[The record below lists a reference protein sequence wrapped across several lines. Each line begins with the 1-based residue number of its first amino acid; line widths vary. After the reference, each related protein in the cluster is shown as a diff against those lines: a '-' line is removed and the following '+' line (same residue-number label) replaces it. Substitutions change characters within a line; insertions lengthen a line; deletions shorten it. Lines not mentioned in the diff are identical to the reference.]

1 MDCDQQV
8 LRSGRADNALAN
20 RWAINTGA
28 HTLRVHAPTVFGF
41 SRRRSMTDSWVA
53 LHASLL
59 AAKSKFQ
66 RVMTAPRSSPLD
78 RRIGE
83 MGFMSADIGVLFAES
98 PGLFA
103 GAASENTAP
112 LAEATAGM
120 YAALK
125 QAARRKSGSDLED
138 VAAVCDMCETA
149 ISEFL
154 SKITLAQSP

>member
-1 MDCDQQV
+1 
-8 LRSGRADNALAN
+8 
-20 RWAINTGA
+20 
-28 HTLRVHAPTVFGF
+28 
-41 SRRRSMTDSWVA
+41 
-53 LHASLL
+53 
-59 AAKSKFQ
+59 
-66 RVMTAPRSSPLD
+66 
-78 RRIGE
+78 

-149 ISEFL
+149 ISEF
-154 SKITLAQSP
+154 SARSPWRNPHECARVVWRFGHWGWLGDA